1 MATSIPFSRRSW
13 PRDRISPRLRD
24 ARERIAAQAG
34 AAAQSRPGGA
44 MPDACAS
51 QPAPAIDDLETGL
64 VVVIPFVAA
73 AMARGLWL
81 Y

>member
-1 MATSIPFSRRSW
+1 
-13 PRDRISPRLRD
+13 
-24 ARERIAAQAG
+24 
-34 AAAQSRPGGA
+34 

-51 QPAPAIDDLETGL
+51 QPAPAIDDLEAGL

>member
-1 MATSIPFSRRSW
+1 VSGSW
-13 PRDRISPRLRD
+13 PHRV
-24 ARERIAAQAG
+24 ARAFG
-34 AAAQSRPGGA
+34 HV
-44 MPDACAS
+44 
-51 QPAPAIDDLETGL
+51 DDLQTAL